1 MLVHNKTKIYV
12 GTTSIKKA
20 YEGTTIIYKKEDE
33 KPFNYIDTDL
43 ILLCDGYINS
53 DNGHATGTP
62 SIWKNLKGTV
72 DLAFNS
78 TTAWEITDDAM
89 RLSFPNGTYLGQE
102 DFKLMSNNSLTSSGA
117 WTIEQYVTIVS
128 GGGSSEQLVVLQ
140 KSSDIPNGNNIKY
153 CNFLRDSERIQFGGY
168 AGDFY
173 TTPTS
178 YTNRKV
184 LMTTVYTGSQF
195 RVYLDGEF
203 KKTYNYNFNNIK
215 RWLTVGPQ
223 RDMWNADRYY
233 DVYYH
238 SVRYYTRALTAEEI
252 AHNYQVDLGRFN

>member
-1 MLVHNKTKIYV
+1 MLVNNKTKIYA

-20 YEGTTIIYKKEDE
+20 YEGTTIIYEKEDE

-78 TTAWEITDDAM
+78 PTAWEITNDAM
-89 RLSFPNGTYLGQE
+89 RLNFLSGTSLGQE
-102 DFKLMSNNSLTSSGA
+102 KFKLMSNNSLTSSSA

-128 GGGSSEQLVVLQ
+128 GGGNSEQLVVLQ
-140 KSSDIPNGNNIKY
+140 NSSGIPHNNIIY
-153 CNFLRDSERIQFGGY
+153 CNFLKNSEQIQFGGY

-184 LMTTVYTGSQF
+184 LMTTIYTGSQF
-195 RVYLDGEF
+195 RVYLDGEL
-203 KKTYNYNFNNIK
+203 KKTYNRGFSNIT

-223 RDMWNADRYY
+223 RNQWTANRDY
-233 DVYYH
+233 DVHYH
-238 SVRYYTRALTAEEI
+238 SVRYYTRGLTAEEV
-252 AHNYQVDLGRFN
+252 AHNYQVDLARFG